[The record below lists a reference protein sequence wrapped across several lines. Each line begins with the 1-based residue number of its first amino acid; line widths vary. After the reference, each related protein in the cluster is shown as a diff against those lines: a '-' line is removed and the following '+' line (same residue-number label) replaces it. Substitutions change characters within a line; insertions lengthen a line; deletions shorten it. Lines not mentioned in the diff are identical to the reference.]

1 LRHKN
6 GHKNRPEGLA
16 GSFGSI
22 FAPIFA
28 AQDTFEIQFYP
39 NSGHSPGFINQG
51 KQQKRPFVVL
61 TQNGGYCGGKKESA
75 APFRRA

>member
-1 LRHKN
+1 LGHKN

-39 NSGHSPGFINQG
+39 NDGYSPGFINQG

-61 TQNGGYCGGKKESA
+61 APSGGYCGGKKSWLL
-75 APFRRA
+75 PFQWA